1 MNRSKTSQE
10 FTVKA
15 EALERACEA
24 LDYAN
29 APKQFPVVK
38 AAALDLAGIS
48 KAVAADFEG
57 APRRTFLAPAG
68 YIEAGMANTLTGPG
82 YLVHQCGKAIKAAR
96 YAAAVLTAWEGV
108 EGIEAHAAKLTN
120 WADRLE
126 RFMSDPTYNAMK
138 LCEHYTPYRRNFDVQ
153 DNTFK
158 VKYNDT
164 GKVLFDA
171 AWDLRTVTA
180 AGPVRDELDAVL
192 KQVSNGVAA
201 WFNDSGHLAD
211 LASRNLIALARKYAA
226 FIEALYLDAEPVA
239 E

>member
-10 FTVKA
+10 ITLKA
-15 EALERACEA
+15 EALERNCAA
-24 LDYAN
+24 LDYSN

-38 AAALDLAGIS
+38 ASALDLAGIS
-48 KAVAADFEG
+48 KATAAGMSGE
-57 APRRTFLAPAG
+57 ARRAFIAPAQL
-68 YIEAGMANTLTGPG
+68 IEAGMKNTLTGPG
-82 YLVHQCGKAIKAAR
+82 YLVHQCSEAIKAAR

-126 RFMSDPTYNAMK
+126 RFMSDPTYNAIK
-138 LCEHYTPYRRNFDVQ
+138 LCEYYTPHRRNFDVQ

-180 AGPVRDELDAVL
+180 AGLVRDELDAVL
-192 KQVSNGVAA
+192 NQVSLGVAN
-201 WFNDSGHLAD
+201 WFNDSGHLAHI
-211 LASRNLIALARKYAA
+211 ASRNLIAMARKYAA
-226 FIEALYLDAEPVA
+226 FIEALYIDAEPVA